1 MNRRCDDEEAAAH
14 RNLNSKH
21 LSIMIK
27 KTFIAYVDV
36 LLFLRHEDQA
46 HAPGETSSNN
56 RDLPAKTAA

>member
-1 MNRRCDDEEAAAH
+1 MNRCCDDEEAAAH

-36 LLFLRHEDQA
+36 LLFLHQA